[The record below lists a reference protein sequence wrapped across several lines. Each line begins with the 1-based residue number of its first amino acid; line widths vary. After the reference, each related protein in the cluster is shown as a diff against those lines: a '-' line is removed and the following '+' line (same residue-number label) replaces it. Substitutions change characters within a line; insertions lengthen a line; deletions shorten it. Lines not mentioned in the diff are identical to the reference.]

1 MKTKHGWG
9 VICAALVLI
18 LAAGQASAATVYA
31 RVVQGSGAIQ
41 AKQEV
46 AEFTVPTGQKAVNLR
61 YAFDDPKSGMKS
73 TTLGKNIYCIPT
85 AKYMV
90 DAAGKPLAELPAAK
104 YRFFVGG
111 GVGASGAL
119 TYDLVPAK

>member
-1 MKTKHGWG
+1 MKAKHGLMAMC
-9 VICAALVLI
+9 VAVVLTV
-18 LAAGQASAATVYA
+18 AAGQASAATVYA
-31 RVVQGSGAIQ
+31 RIVPGSGAIQ

-46 AEFTVPTGQKAVNLR
+46 AEFTVPAGQKAVNLR
-61 YAFDDPKSGMKS
+61 YSFDDPKSGMKS
-73 TTLGKNIYCIPT
+73 TTLGKNIYCIT
-85 AKYMV
+85 TGKYMV
-90 DAAGKPLAELPAAK
+90 DAAGKPLAELAAAK